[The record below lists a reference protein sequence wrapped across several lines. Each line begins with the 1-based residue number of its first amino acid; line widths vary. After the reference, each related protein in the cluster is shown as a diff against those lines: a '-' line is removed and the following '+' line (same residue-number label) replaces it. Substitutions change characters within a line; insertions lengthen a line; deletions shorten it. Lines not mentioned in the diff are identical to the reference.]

1 MGRSR
6 VEEELT
12 TDLDDVEGL
21 IVEELLFAETGGVG
35 VFGVLVC
42 DALKVVLDEG
52 LEDDRAEGEFDVSGS
67 DIDSGGDSLM
77 EGPIYR
83 PAVMERVPW
92 WVGHGMTALRVG
104 WPK

>member
-1 MGRSR
+1 M
-6 VEEELT
+6 E
-12 TDLDDVEGL
+12 DLFL
-21 IVEELLFAETGGVG
+21 AEASAVG
-35 VFGVLVC
+35 VIGVFVC
-42 DALKVVLDEG
+42 GAHKVRIDEG
-52 LEDDRAEGEFDVSGS
+52 FEDDRAEGEVDVSGS